1 MSIKV
6 ESNASNVFINIER
19 KLGQALSNQQIDLMT
34 REIATTTAANMR
46 ERIHEFGQDAKGSQI
61 GTYTDEY
68 MKVRTGVY
76 PNAGVFKS
84 GKNKGKTKNAG
95 VYTKG
100 VNKGKP
106 RKKYNRSTD
115 RKVIISL
122 TRQFENDFTLG
133 RQNKEPQKIQG
144 GYGIGWK
151 NNTNALI
158 AEGLERRYRK
168 KIWAL
173 TQKEKA
179 QAFKIAEVFV
189 NNAVGKI

>member
-1 MSIKV
+1 MSIKI
-6 ESNASNVFINIER
+6 ESDASTVFLNIEKKFNASLSPQNID
-19 KLGQALSNQQIDLMT
+19 KLT
-34 REIATTTAANMR
+34 REIAITTAANMR

-133 RQNKEPQKIQG
+133 RQNTEPHKIQG

-173 TQKEKA
+173 TQQEKA
-179 QAFKIAEVFV
+179 EAFKIAEVFV